1 MTFSIVTVALP
12 SDEQVITAARNL
24 LEATKSWKKG
34 KAYEKKAVQTYSQ
47 QKGPGDGAAW
57 HCRVSEHTPAEATFD
72 EFWSKLGN
80 SENEKEY
87 VSNASRERSSDDER
101 ARNRYINELKKA
113 TLVKKIS
120 PTQEIWTLYYEFSS
134 FGVSPRVFTVLQV
147 SHYDESSSPRTGCVH
162 PFPSHLI
169 NQ

>member
-87 VSNASRERSSDDER
+87 VSNVLSR
-101 ARNRYINELKKA
+101 
-113 TLVKKIS
+113 T
-120 PTQEIWTLYYEFSS
+120 
-134 FGVSPRVFTVLQV
+134 
-147 SHYDESSSPRTGCVH
+147 
-162 PFPSHLI
+162 
-169 NQ
+169 